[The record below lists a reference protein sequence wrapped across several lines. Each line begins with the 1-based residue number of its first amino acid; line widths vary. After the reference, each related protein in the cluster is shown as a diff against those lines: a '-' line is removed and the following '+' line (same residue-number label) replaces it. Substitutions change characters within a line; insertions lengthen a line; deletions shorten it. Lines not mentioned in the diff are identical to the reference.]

1 MFNPNSIAAVWEV
14 VDCVQKVTGL
24 NNESN
29 PRKWIFLHSDGVPYV
44 YAADLQDNI
53 VKCNSCNKETDKK
66 GVNFSEWKTFLELHN
81 EKHKND
87 SFAFEICSWPWTYK
101 NEHGKVTPIIIMG
114 VIYPSGH
121 RRL

>member
-1 MFNPNSIAAVWEV
+1 M
-14 VDCVQKVTGL
+14 
-24 NNESN
+24 
-29 PRKWIFLHSDGVPYV
+29 
-44 YAADLQDNI
+44 YAADLQDNT
-53 VKCNSCNKETDKK
+53 VKCNRRNKETDKK

-87 SFAFEICSWPWTYK
+87 SFAFDISSWPWAYK

-114 VIYPSGH
+114 AIYPSGH